1 MFCIEEGKI
10 KLTKGDT
17 AIFEVI
23 LQTDNGQLYNMK
35 EGDTLTLN
43 IAEDYGSGKTVQTS
57 NNNIITLAPNKTAN
71 LQFNRGV
78 YSIVLVTDNNTFTVA
93 SDEIILFERV

>member
-17 AIFEVI
+17 AVIEVI
-23 LQTDNGQLYNMK
+23 LQTDDGQVYNMQ

-43 IAEDYGSGKTVQTS
+43 IAENYGGSKTVQTS
-57 NNNIITLAPNKTAN
+57 TNNIITLAPSKTSG
-71 LQFNRGV
+71 LQFEKGV
-78 YSIVLVTDNNTFTVA
+78 YSIVLVTDGNTFTVA

>member
-1 MFCIEEGKI
+1 MFCIEENKI

-17 AIFEVI
+17 ATIEVI
-23 LQTDNGQLYNMK
+23 LQDENGVLYNMK
-35 EGDTLTLN
+35 DGDTLTLN
-43 IAEDYGSGKTVQTS
+43 IAENYGGGKTVQTS
-57 NNNIITLAPNKTAN
+57 DNNIITLAPNKTAS

-78 YSIVLVTDNNTFTVA
+78 YSIVLVTDNDTFTVA